1 MKTFAFAA
9 MLILLTGAG
18 DLAAQDSWETVMRDR
33 NRQVQIDRASIIQS
47 DAGTRVAWA
56 RVVLMP
62 AEAAVAGYT
71 TVQALNRFDCV
82 NRSFITVR
90 RRYLDAR
97 NIVVREESVANPKP
111 VLVSSNTVDE
121 RLWREICR
129 PPSVAD
135 LQRIADEAGR
145 IAESMPAIDAGQ
157 RSAPAA
163 DDQARRPVPPT
174 MPQGQTEPAPVR
186 DASPSPTARAAA
198 APADGRSVLPAPA
211 TPPARKPSGAARL
224 TPSVPLPV
232 AAAASPMVEWS
243 YHGETGPAHWGRLR
257 PDWALCDSGMRQSPV
272 DLRDGIAVDLEP
284 LSFDYRQT
292 RFMVTDT
299 GRTLEVMVGPGLSAD
314 IRGQRFELE
323 RIRFHSPSEMRIDGQ
338 AHELGLHLHHRDAD
352 GRQAIVAISIDGGGA
367 PNLIIQ
373 ALWNSLPLDRG
384 AYFMPQA
391 TIDISALLPDS
402 QAHHL
407 YLGSLSTP
415 PCSEGVTWV
424 VLKEPI
430 RISDDQLGIFR
441 RLYINNSRPVQPLN
455 DRIILQSR

>member
-1 MKTFAFAA
+1 MKTFASAA
-9 MLILLTGAG
+9 MLILLTGAT
-18 DLAAQDSWETVMRDR
+18 DLAAQDSWETLMRDR
-33 NRQVQIDRASIIQS
+33 NRQVQIDRASIIQA

-62 AEAAVAGYT
+62 AEAATAGYMT
-71 TVQALNRFDCV
+71 AQALNRFDCV

-97 NIVVREESVANPKP
+97 NIVVREESIADPKP

-135 LQRIADEAGR
+135 LQRIADD
-145 IAESMPAIDAGQ
+145 P
-157 RSAPAA
+157 
-163 DDQARRPVPPT
+163 ARRPVSPSR
-174 MPQGQTEPAPVR
+174 PQVQAEPAPVR
-186 DASPSPTARAAA
+186 DASPSPAARTPAVPVDARPAAA
-198 APADGRSVLPAPA
+198 APATRSARAPSD
-211 TPPARKPSGAARL
+211 PSRL
-224 TPSVPLPV
+224 TPSVPLP
-232 AAAASPMVEWS
+232 AAAATPPMVEWS

-284 LSFDYRQT
+284 VSFDYRQT

-299 GRTLEVMVGPGLSAD
+299 GRTLEVMVGAGLGAD
-314 IRGQRFELE
+314 IRGRRFELE

-338 AHELGLHLHHRDAD
+338 VHELGLHLHHRDAD
-352 GRQAIVAISIDGGGA
+352 GRHAIVAISIDGGGT
-367 PNLIIQ
+367 PHPVIQ

-391 TIDISALLPDS
+391 TIDIAALLPGS
-402 QAHHL
+402 QAHYL

-424 VLKEPI
+424 VLKEPV

-441 RLYINNSRPVQPLN
+441 RLYANNGRPVQPLN
-455 DRIILQSR
+455 DRIVLQSR